1 MDIDMDGVASE
12 VAFILIYICILTLMG
27 LYRLRCRVV
36 FVVDIC
42 GHVYALVF
50 FGLSLVQSKRGR
62 IGPGASG
69 VGSLCFGREKKKE
82 KFRGVLHY
90 V

>member
-42 GHVYALVF
+42 GHAYALVF
-50 FGLSLVQSKRGR
+50 FLDCHLYSSK
-62 IGPGASG
+62 GA
-69 VGSLCFGREKKKE
+69 V
-82 KFRGVLHY
+82 
-90 V
+90 